1 MREVETMEGKKLTL
15 KEIRQGIKWSRIYGN
30 PALTASLKR
39 LAKEQQIINDG
50 WINET
55 IKEEG

>member
-1 MREVETMEGKKLTL
+1 MEGKKLML

-39 LAKEQQIINDG
+39 LAKEQQIISDG